1 MQAIKIRAH
10 VGSDGVLNLA
20 VPIGMYNQDV
30 ETVIVVQSVMPA
42 GGAVN
47 ANGYPIDFWEQIDI
61 IQADDLIERPENN
74 RFYQELKQ

>member
-30 ETVIVVQSVMPA
+30 ETVIVVQSTAPDSA
-42 GGAVN
+42 RID
-47 ANGYPIDFWEQIDI
+47 ANGYPIGYG
-61 IQADDLIERPENN
+61 R
-74 RFYQELKQ
+74 